1 MTALSLSGN
10 SPTSLRTSRTN
21 RRTIAAVV
29 SVVALSAGL
38 VFAAGTGA
46 YADALPVP
54 EGTASPFAVLAGST
68 ITNTGSSTIMG
79 DIGLHPGTA
88 FPGYADGADSVT
100 HTGAIH
106 LTDSVAL
113 DAKNDSGN
121 AYTSADGQ
129 VADIT
134 FPTPELNGL
143 TLTRG
148 VYDSLPG
155 TFANSGTLTL
165 DAQGDSSAIFIF
177 QMASTM
183 TMSPGSSVSL
193 INGANSC
200 NVYWVVGS
208 SATLGTNSYTVGTIM
223 AYQDIAMN
231 TGATINGRLWAS
243 VGQVTL
249 QSNVINTGCVIGANV
264 VDDDDDDDTP
274 VGAILDSPSQVG
286 DTPSGGV
293 AAGDGSLGAS
303 SSQGGV
309 IAISMLMV
317 AAFAVAT
324 VWFKRVYLGRG
335 AFGASRL

>member
-1 MTALSLSGN
+1 M
-10 SPTSLRTSRTN
+10 
-21 RRTIAAVV
+21 RRPLAAATAVV
-29 SVVALSAGL
+29 AFAAGL
-38 VFAAGTGA
+38 VFAGSTGA

-68 ITNTGSSTIMG
+68 ITNTGSSTIIG

-100 HTGAIH
+100 HTGNLN
-106 LTDSVAL
+106 LTDGVAL
-113 DAKNDSGN
+113 NAKNAAGN
-121 AYTSADGQ
+121 AYTSAAGQ
-129 VADIT
+129 VADVT

-165 DAQGDSSAIFIF
+165 DAEGDPSAIFIF
-177 QMASTM
+177 QMESTM
-183 TMSPGSSVSL
+183 VMSAGSSISL

-208 SATLGTNSYTVGTIM
+208 SATLGSNSYTVGTIM

-231 TGATINGRLWAS
+231 TGATLNGRLWAS

-249 QSNVINTGCVIGANV
+249 QSNVINTGCVIGSTV
-264 VDDDDDDDTP
+264 VDDDDDTTGSDDDDVTGGEGP

-286 DTPSGGV
+286 NTPTGGV
-293 AAGDGSLGAS
+293 AAGDGSLEASGTNGGA
-303 SSQGGV
+303 V
-309 IAISMLMV
+309 AISMALV
-317 AAFAVAT
+317 AAFGIAM
-324 VWFKRVYLGRG
+324 VWFKRVYVGRG
-335 AFGASRL
+335 TFGATRL